1 MWHCKHSGCVWIE
14 INSVSE
20 WIYRHVTIIN
30 NQNDWLASLRLTY
43 LYLFCINPFVN
54 FIGISNDR
62 YNRMVCTVYRIGI
75 RVTWN
80 SKNFVLRHGHNWY
93 SMPVVAN
100 NVIEIYRNAW
110 HRFQTDVISHA
121 NVYLFWWKISSLFV
135 ELNEWTAIE
144 VCMYVIRKRSAKMN
158 HLPFW
163 RCEIEFNRTSNERCA
178 SLGKF
183 YDIPVATFSLAKI
196 K

>member
-1 MWHCKHSGCVWIE
+1 MKWFWPNKSKRQWWSHRLMWHCKHSGCVWIE

-62 YNRMVCTVYRIGI
+62 YNRMVCTMYRIGI

-100 NVIEIYRNAW
+100 NVLSKCMASFPNWCHFACECVFVLMENLQFICWIEWMN
-110 HRFQTDVISHA
+110 SH
-121 NVYLFWWKISSLFV
+121 WS
-135 ELNEWTAIE
+135 
-144 VCMYVIRKRSAKMN
+144 VCNQK
-158 HLPFW
+158 
-163 RCEIEFNRTSNERCA
+163 
-178 SLGKF
+178 
-183 YDIPVATFSLAKI
+183 TFSQDESFAILAI
-196 K
+196 RNWIF